1 MFLSKY
7 TEMKHIIDYMIYF
20 IHGVHTM
27 PELLNQKLDTSLQ
40 TSLTASAEE
49 LEKSESL
56 SFGYL
61 PAEKMWEVIVRYTG
75 NLGEVLSDFPGI
87 AYYELMGG
95 YGILYVPAGLV
106 DAVAELDAIIYME
119 KPNAL
124 YFEDYDGKRASCIT
138 AVQTTSPSQF
148 SGKGVL
154 VGIIDS
160 GIDYAHPDFRNAD
173 GSTRI
178 AALWDQSLEDAA
190 PAPGETAYRG
200 LFTAEQINEALA
212 APTEAERY
220 AICPSVDLSGHGT
233 HVAGIAAGNGAA
245 SSGLFR
251 GVAYESALLV
261 VKLASPMQG
270 GFPSTTQLMRA
281 VDFCLSES
289 LRRKMPLALNL
300 SFGNTYGSH
309 SGTSLLETYLNFAA
323 AQGQCSI
330 AVGSG
335 NEGAEDGHI
344 NGRLTS
350 LENQNVEFTV
360 SDYTASLTIQIWK
373 LYEDDMNLSIGSP
386 VSGDSILLP
395 GRAGIFRYTL
405 GQTELLVN
413 YGVPSPYSIYQE
425 IRVDL
430 IPKNSY
436 LDSGIWSITLIP
448 RRIRDGAWEMWMPSA
463 SVRNYGTR
471 FLTPT
476 ASTTLTI
483 PSTAS
488 QVITV
493 GAYDSATD
501 QPASFS
507 GRGDTWGTNQSKP
520 DLVAPGVDITSCAPG
535 GGYTARTGTSM
546 ATPFVT
552 GSCALFMQWGI
563 LNRNDS
569 FLYGEKLK
577 AYLRRGARK
586 LPAFSDY
593 PNPQVGWGALC
604 LKDSLP

>member
-1 MFLSKY
+1 
-7 TEMKHIIDYMIYF
+7 
-20 IHGVHTM
+20 
-27 PELLNQKLDTSLQ
+27 
-40 TSLTASAEE
+40 
-49 LEKSESL
+49 
-56 SFGYL
+56 
-61 PAEKMWEVIVRYTG
+61 
-75 NLGEVLSDFPGI
+75 
-87 AYYELMGG
+87 
-95 YGILYVPAGLV
+95 LYVPANLV
-106 DAVAELDAIIYME
+106 DAIADLKEILYME

-138 AVQTTSPSQF
+138 ALQTVSPAQF
-148 SGKGVL
+148 SGKGIL

-160 GIDYAHPDFRNAD
+160 GIDYAHPDFRETNGD
-173 GSTRI
+173 TRI
-178 AALWDQSLEDAA
+178 AALWDQSLEEAA
-190 PAPGETAYRG
+190 PSTGGKLPAEPVPDDASPGSAGFRG
-200 LFTAEQINEALA
+200 LFTAEQINEALS

-233 HVAGIAAGNGAA
+233 HVAGIAAGNGNA

-251 GVAYESALLV
+251 GVAYESTLLV

-289 LRRKMPLALNL
+289 LRKNMPLALNL

-309 SGTSLLETYLNFAA
+309 SGTSLLETYLNTAA

-335 NEGAEDGHI
+335 NEGAEDGHVS
-344 NGRLTS
+344 GRLAPP
-350 LENQNVEFTV
+350 QKQRVEFAI
-360 SDYTASLTIQIWK
+360 SDYTTSLSIQVWK
-373 LYEDDMNLSIGSP
+373 LYEDEMELSIAP
-386 VSGDSILLP
+386 PASGESFLIP
-395 GRAGIFRYTL
+395 ARAGILRYVM
-405 GQTELLVN
+405 GQTEVLIN
-413 YGVPSPYSIYQE
+413 YGEPSPYSIYQE
-425 IRVDL
+425 IRLEL
-430 IPKNSY
+430 IPKNTY
-436 LDSGIWSITLIP
+436 LDSGIWAITLLP
-448 RRIRDGAWEMWMPSA
+448 RRVIDGTWEMWMPA
-463 SVRNYGTR
+463 AAARNYGTR
-471 FLTPT
+471 FLTPS

-493 GAYDSATD
+493 GAYDWATD

-507 GRGDTWGTNQSKP
+507 GRGRTWGTDQVKP
-520 DLVAPGVDITSCAPG
+520 DLVAPGVDITSCSPG
-535 GGYTARTGTSM
+535 GGYTSRTGTSM

-552 GSCALFMQWGI
+552 GSCALLMQWGI
-563 LNRNDS
+563 QNGNDP

-586 LPAFSDY
+586 LPAFVEY